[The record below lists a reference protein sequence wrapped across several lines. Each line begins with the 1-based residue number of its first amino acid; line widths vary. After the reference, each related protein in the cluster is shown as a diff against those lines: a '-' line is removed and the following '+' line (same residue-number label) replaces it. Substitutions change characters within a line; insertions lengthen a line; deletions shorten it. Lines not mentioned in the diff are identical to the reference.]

1 MGGDAP
7 EVFEFAK
14 EAFDKV
20 TLLVK
25 PRREAD
31 RTFAQS
37 FGRDIGQAAA
47 IRDIISEPVGIIS
60 FVAKHHSAGLDISK
74 QFSGGLDVVRVARRD
89 HELDRQAMPIG
100 QTVDFFSKI
109 GPGFVLDSDP
119 GGRF

>member
-74 QFSGGLDVVRVARRD
+74 QFSGAWMSCVLPGVITNLTGKPCPLVRPWIFLVRSAP
-89 HELDRQAMPIG
+89 A
-100 QTVDFFSKI
+100 S
-109 GPGFVLDSDP
+109 S
-119 GGRF
+119 